1 MSLDNS
7 PAITMGLPMGHSL
20 TMVMGRVPPIL
31 CDAGEIL
38 PPGNAAFWEL
48 ERRALEIYR
57 RKRREAQIKME
68 ERQTKT
74 LMMNNPIEGECDGVG
89 AILSCTGT
97 KSRRRRSDFKGRRW
111 EFSSGFCIFLN
122 FWENLF
128 FQNPGTSYMID
139 HRRKRRRKRNQN
151 VQAGME

>member
-1 MSLDNS
+1 
-7 PAITMGLPMGHSL
+7 MGLPMGDSL

-57 RKRREAQIKME
+57 RKRREAQIKWTNARME

-74 LMMNNPIEGECDGVG
+74 VMMNNPIEGECDGVG

-111 EFSSGFCIFLN
+111 EFSFGFCIF
-122 FWENLF
+122 
-128 FQNPGTSYMID
+128 
-139 HRRKRRRKRNQN
+139 
-151 VQAGME
+151 